1 MFNIVWGIVIE
12 AVVIFFHNSPFIQN
26 WQNFAF
32 DSVMR
37 AQANQPIQRPYP
49 LVLINIDNQTW
60 RDSAWGGG
68 EPKYA
73 PRDKL
78 YALIE
83 HAANNGSRYIIVDI
97 LVEGKNTA
105 EDEQFAAQIDTLLSA
120 KQWKPEQHL
129 MFIRS
134 IRTALDTRAA
144 NEFRNSALDQVIS
157 RHSQQAHHVAT
168 YYLPSADHIIRDWE
182 LWKIACNTSTTNGT
196 GHWQILP
203 SVQLLIA
210 ALDAKLDLSASPL
223 NNHTQHCASNV
234 EQGPEKLAEQQKK
247 STELNEKMWHWFA
260 PNSNMSDYGHT
271 EEALASRVIYRFN
284 QIQGDAALYSNSPVK
299 DLRALDIINH
309 KTLPTKL
316 NNAITVIGQT
326 FFEAADQHYTPLGK
340 MPGSLLLL
348 NSIDSMLIDEQ
359 HSRQAFNVLTAPKL
373 WVTLPIALIL
383 IIGVGYAFARL
394 SSISGTLI
402 ATMVTI
408 ILLAPASYTMFRYGV
423 WLDFAAP
430 VIAIQIHQL
439 IKRIEENIEHQQLTK
454 SNSHNHT

>member
-1 MFNIVWGIVIE
+1 
-12 AVVIFFHNSPFIQN
+12 
-26 WQNFAF
+26 
-32 DSVMR
+32 MR
-37 AQANQPIQRPYP
+37 AQANQPIERPFP

-97 LVEGKNTA
+97 LIEGKNTA

-120 KQWKPEQHL
+120 KQWKKSKQHL
-129 MFIRS
+129 IFIRS
-134 IRTALDTRAA
+134 IRTALDSRAA
-144 NEFRNSALDQVIS
+144 NELRSSELDQVIT
-157 RHSQQAHHVAT
+157 RHNKQAHLAAT
-168 YYLPSADHIIRDWE
+168 YYLPSADHVIRDWE
-182 LWKIACNTSTTNGT
+182 LWKIACNTTTKNGS
-196 GHWQILP
+196 GLWQILP

-210 ALDAKLDLSASPL
+210 ALDDAKLDLSASPL
-223 NNHTQHCASNV
+223 NSHTQHCATNV
-234 EQGPEKLAEQQKK
+234 EQGPEKLAEQQKE

-260 PNSNMSDYGHT
+260 PNSNMSGPGHT
-271 EEALASRVIYRFN
+271 EEAMASRIIYRFN
-284 QIQGDAALYSNSPVK
+284 QMQGDAALYSNSPVK
-299 DLRALDIINH
+299 DVRALDIIKN
-309 KTLPTKL
+309 KIPPTNF

-326 FFEAADQHYTPLGK
+326 FYEAEDQHYTPLGK
-340 MPGSLLLL
+340 MPGPLLLL
-348 NSIDSMLIDEQ
+348 NSIDSMLLDAQ
-359 HSRQAFNVLTAPKL
+359 HSKQAFYVLTAPNL
-373 WVTLPIALIL
+373 WFTIPIALIL
-383 IIGVGYAFARL
+383 IIGVGYVFARW

-402 ATMVTI
+402 ATSVTI
-408 ILLAPASYTMFRYGV
+408 ILLAPASYYMFRYGV

-439 IKRIEENIEHQQLTK
+439 IKRIEENIEHKQLVK